1 MEQLGRALAGFRSNT
16 VESLFT
22 LPESHR
28 LIRTHASQPKH
39 QTDRGGFSASV
50 AVTSHDWSSES
61 DAQTLSRV
69 QSGSNPLPWLA
80 DAWGAVLFARIGGLD
95 AHHGMGGTRVWFRA
109 FPKRIP
115 PLQWAAALPD
125 NDRPAEPLEMNP
137 ASITALM
144 TMNLLAAGQPLS
156 TEVLTSN
163 QPACVARDAQLSDW
177 KREGLEPFGAQ
188 AGGWCVAAILRPNV
202 YEAVQWRHASKGSE
216 GYRIRLALDHH
227 PRADRSGAWEV
238 GLGIHGASMTVT
250 PITAHVPLVED
261 HRRHI

>member
-1 MEQLGRALAGFRSNT
+1 
-16 VESLFT
+16 
-22 LPESHR
+22 
-28 LIRTHASQPKH
+28 
-39 QTDRGGFSASV
+39 
-50 AVTSHDWSSES
+50 
-61 DAQTLSRV
+61 
-69 QSGSNPLPWLA
+69 
-80 DAWGAVLFARIGGLD
+80 
-95 AHHGMGGTRVWFRA
+95 MGGTRVWFRA
-109 FPKRIP
+109 FPKGIP

-144 TMNLLAAGQPLS
+144 TINLLAAGQPLS

-261 HRRHI
+261 HRRHIEGRFGARPRGSQSSEGSSGDRPYAVSRLMHRGHIITVVSLVLVSGERFRVELKQDVTR